1 MITTVNKIANPI
13 NEPETVAAKATS
25 MRYLFLTFLRIG
37 MVAFGGHM
45 ALIAVIQ
52 REMVDKD
59 KTIDEDLIINGVSIA
74 SLLPGPVA
82 VNVVA
87 YIGNQLHGIKGAV
100 VSMLGILL
108 PACTLMFILS
118 WCYFNYGYKINI
130 GGIMMLTS
138 GTVSAI
144 ILSTGLNIYKKEIH
158 GNRVKIVICVATI
171 LITILAKGYF
181 VTLGLIAVG
190 GILGYLIN
198 PEKKTKPIVS
208 GNLAGSGYLK
218 LSWRSKCSLL
228 FLGLLEL
235 GFLTNV
241 STYFSNIYIKLTSVF
256 SGISLSLFGGGYV
269 IVPLMQS
276 LLVGDLKWLS
286 NQQFVDGIT
295 FSQVTPGP
303 ILISALFTGFKL
315 AGFAGGLI
323 AVAAIFI
330 PSAMLMLV
338 VSGFFQKNKHS
349 YVMQRVLA
357 GIKPVVVGMIIAS
370 ACILIKSM
378 ALNYII
384 IAATLISFILS
395 FRFKI
400 SPVYLILGS
409 LFFGFILSS
418 I

>member
-1 MITTVNKIANPI
+1 MITTVNTTANPVK
-13 NEPETVAAKATS
+13 EPEAATVKMTS
-25 MRYLFLTFLRIG
+25 MRYLFFTFLRIG

-59 KTIDEDLIINGVSIA
+59 KSIDEDLIINGVSIA

-87 YIGNQLHGIKGAV
+87 YIGNHLHGIKGAV

-144 ILSTGLNIYKKEIH
+144 ILSTGLNIYNKEIN
-158 GNRVKIVICVATI
+158 GNRLKIAICAATI
-171 LITILAKGYF
+171 LVTILVKGYF
-181 VTLGLIAVG
+181 ITLGLIAVG
-190 GILGYLIN
+190 GILGYWVN
-198 PEKKTKPIVS
+198 PDKKIKPALPD
-208 GNLAGSGYLK
+208 NLTGARRLK
-218 LSWRSKCSLL
+218 LSWRSKVALL
-228 FLGLLEL
+228 FLALLEL

-241 STYFSNIYIKLTSVF
+241 SVYFSNIFIKLVSVF
-256 SGISLSLFGGGYV
+256 AGISLSLFGGGYV

-276 LLVGDLKWLS
+276 LLVGDLKWLN

-303 ILISALFTGFKL
+303 ILISALFAGFKL

-330 PSAMLMLV
+330 PSAMLMLI

-349 YVMQRVLA
+349 YLMQRILA

-370 ACILIKSM
+370 AFILIRSM
-378 ALNYII
+378 ALNYIV
-384 IAATLISFILS
+384 IAATLIAFILS

>member
-13 NEPETVAAKATS
+13 KEPETVAAKVTS

-87 YIGNQLHGIKGAV
+87 YIGNHLHGIKGAM

-108 PACTLMFILS
+108 PACSLMFVLS

-130 GGIMMLTS
+130 GGIMMLTA

-158 GNRVKIVICVATI
+158 VNRVKIVICVATI

-190 GILGYLIN
+190 GVFGYLIN
-198 PEKKTKPIVS
+198 PDKKTKPALS
-208 GNLAGSGYLK
+208 SSLAGARRLK
-218 LSWRSKCSLL
+218 LGWRSKVSLL

-241 STYFSNIYIKLTSVF
+241 SVYFNNIYLKLISVF

-276 LLVGDLKWLS
+276 LLVSDLKWLS

-330 PSAMLMLV
+330 PSAMLMLI

-349 YVMQRVLA
+349 YFMQRVLA

-370 ACILIKSM
+370 AFILIKSM

-384 IAATLISFILS
+384 IAATLVAFILS

>member
-13 NEPETVAAKATS
+13 KEPGTVAAKVTS

-59 KTIDEDLIINGVSIA
+59 KTIDEDLIIDGVSIA

-87 YIGNQLHGIKGAV
+87 YIGNHLQGIKGAV

-108 PACTLMFILS
+108 PACTLMFVLS

-158 GNRVKIVICVATI
+158 GNRLKIVICAATI
-171 LITILAKGYF
+171 LITILVKGYF
-181 VTLGLIAVG
+181 VTLGLIAIG
-190 GILGYLIN
+190 GIMGYLIN
-198 PEKKTKPIVS
+198 PDKKIKPILS
-208 GNLAGSGYLK
+208 SNLTGARHLK
-218 LSWRSKCSLL
+218 LSWYSKASLL

-241 STYFSNIYIKLTSVF
+241 SAYFSNIYLKLTSVF

-276 LLVGDLKWLS
+276 LLVGDLKWLN

-303 ILISALFTGFKL
+303 ILISALFAGFKL

-349 YVMQRVLA
+349 YFMQRVLA

-370 ACILIKSM
+370 AFILIRSM

-384 IAATLISFILS
+384 IAATVIAFILS

-409 LFFGFILSS
+409 LFFGFIISS